1 MESKGNE
8 IMYATGALAFLR
20 LLFLLF
26 APFYPR
32 HPPLFHLSNLNA
44 YRRLSSPRLA
54 VLSAEITSA
63 LTDLWEARS
72 KRPVVKPRR
81 HVTYTSQATRFDEYS
96 CFVNFLFFFFFETP
110 IATISSRRGGV
121 RSALSFGSNEV
132 RYRGIRNSIER
143 YPPRGEINKAKDA
156 YSGLREDGGESD
168 GGEIR
173 GSGRRA
179 KIKKRRR
186 EERRGRKP
194 DELSSPRASVEDT
207 RGESASKLLLII
219 ARTTRLLSLS
229 LSVCVSLLFPS
240 SSPLS
245 FSSPFFAAPLT
256 LYLAASCCFDTERG
270 RVKRT
275 NKRREKVKSAR

>member
-1 MESKGNE
+1 M
-8 IMYATGALAFLR
+8 A
-20 LLFLLF
+20 
-26 APFYPR
+26 
-32 HPPLFHLSNLNA
+32 
-44 YRRLSSPRLA
+44 
-54 VLSAEITSA
+54 
-63 LTDLWEARS
+63 
-72 KRPVVKPRR
+72 
-81 HVTYTSQATRFDEYS
+81 SQATRCDEYS
-96 CFVNFLFFFFFETP
+96 RFVNFFFFFFRNANCNSIPSKEER
-110 IATISSRRGGV
+110 SSL
-121 RSALSFGSNEV
+121 SPLSFGSNEV

-143 YPPRGEINKAKDA
+143 YPPRGKINKAKDA
-156 YSGLREDGGESD
+156 YSVLRVDGGKSD

-240 SSPLS
+240 SSSPFLC
-245 FSSPFFAAPLT
+245 SSPNSLPCRFL
-256 LYLAASCCFDTERG
+256 LL
-270 RVKRT
+270 
-275 NKRREKVKSAR
+275 